1 MLKAYEILGT
11 DKPIFR
17 EKEVN
22 HFFLDEI
29 SYLDENP
36 EKYSVVGYVQVIIN
50 KKVFFKS
57 VYSLDRSYL
66 N

>member
-1 MLKAYEILGT
+1 MLKAHEILGT

-17 EKEVN
+17 ERERN

-29 SYLDENP
+29 SHLDENP

-50 KKVFFKS
+50 KKVFFNP
-57 VYSLDRSYL
+57 VYSLDKSYL